1 MLIIEVNCRKIPIGV
16 FVNSTLLIFTKYPH
30 PGTVKTR
37 LAATVGQALATEF
50 HARSAENT
58 FRQAVAVQ
66 DAMDVSI
73 WYAGS
78 DDHEV
83 MRHWLE
89 ESNLSFPIIPQS
101 GKDLGERLH
110 HAVFHAF
117 EANASTVLIIGT
129 DTPDISPELLREAQ
143 LALRTK
149 DIVLGPAFDGGYYLL
164 GMNRYSPT
172 LFEDIAWSSSGVAIE
187 TIQKAHDA
195 QLSVAMLDP
204 LLDIDT
210 IEDVRQWLRLETT
223 REDHPLYPLVYQL
236 NTHE

>member
-1 MLIIEVNCRKIPIGV
+1 M
-16 FVNSTLLIFTKYPH
+16 NSRLLIFTKYPH
-30 PGTVKTR
+30 LGTVKTR

-50 HARSAENT
+50 HVRSAEYT
-58 FRQAVAVQ
+58 FRQAAAVQ
-66 DAMDVSI
+66 DALDVSV

-78 DDHEV
+78 DDHEA
-83 MRHWLE
+83 MRLWLE
-89 ESNLSFPIIPQS
+89 GCNLPFPIIPQS

-129 DTPDISPELLREAQ
+129 DTPDISPELLGEARH
-143 LALRTK
+143 ALRTN

-164 GMNRYSPT
+164 GMNRYSPA
-172 LFEDIAWSSSGVAIE
+172 LFEDIAWSSSDVALA
-187 TIQKAHDA
+187 TIQKAHDEH
-195 QLSVAMLDP
+195 LSVA
-204 LLDIDT
+204 LLEKLFDIDT
-210 IEDVRQWLRLETT
+210 IEDVNNWLCLDST